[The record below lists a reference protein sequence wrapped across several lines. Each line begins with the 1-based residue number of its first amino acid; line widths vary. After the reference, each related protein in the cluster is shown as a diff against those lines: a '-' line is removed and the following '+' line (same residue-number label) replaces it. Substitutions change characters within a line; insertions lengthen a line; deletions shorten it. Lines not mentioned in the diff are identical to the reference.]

1 MEFTEKFLAD
11 LQVRQRTYN
20 LIILRIPLIF
30 NPSDVNHLRELEEAN
45 NLSITISKVKWIKL
59 LNRRRANQTNAYAI
73 LSLSLLDSA
82 NLLIRDR
89 LLICG
94 TKVWLKK

>member
-11 LQVRQRTYN
+11 SQVRQRTYN
-20 LIILRIPLIF
+20 LIIPRVLLIF
-30 NPSDVNHLRELEEAN
+30 DPSNMNHLHKLEEAN
-45 NLSITISKVKWIKL
+45 NLSARISKAKWIKL
-59 LNRRRANQTNAYAI
+59 LNRRRADQTNAYAI
-73 LSLSLLDSA
+73 LSLSSPNSA

-94 TKVWLKK
+94 TKV